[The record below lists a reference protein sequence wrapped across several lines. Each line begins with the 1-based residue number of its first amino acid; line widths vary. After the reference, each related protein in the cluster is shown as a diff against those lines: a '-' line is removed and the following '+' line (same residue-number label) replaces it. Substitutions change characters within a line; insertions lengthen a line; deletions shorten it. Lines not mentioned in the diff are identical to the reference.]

1 MTAMPSSASQNRL
14 FFLLIMGSVLAW
26 GIFHAAGAY
35 FNFQDDDLY
44 PNRNPWRAVMVLVC
58 VVGFLGFWLLMLS
71 VRAARIA
78 RRSKDR

>member
-35 FNFQDDDLY
+35 FNFR
-44 PNRNPWRAVMVLVC
+44 PNQNPWRAVMVLVC